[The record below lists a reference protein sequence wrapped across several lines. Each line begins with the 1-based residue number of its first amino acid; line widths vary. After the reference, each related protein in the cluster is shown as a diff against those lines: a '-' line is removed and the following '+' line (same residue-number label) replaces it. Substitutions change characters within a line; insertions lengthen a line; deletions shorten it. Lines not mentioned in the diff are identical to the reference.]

1 MIVNDVLDK
10 LLNLQEQ
17 GKGSYT
23 VIIPR
28 GLVDNEVSRV
38 DVRDEEKK
46 INII

>member
-1 MIVNDVLDK
+1 MTVNDMIDK

-28 GLVDNEVSRV
+28 GLVDNEASQV

-46 INII
+46 VSII